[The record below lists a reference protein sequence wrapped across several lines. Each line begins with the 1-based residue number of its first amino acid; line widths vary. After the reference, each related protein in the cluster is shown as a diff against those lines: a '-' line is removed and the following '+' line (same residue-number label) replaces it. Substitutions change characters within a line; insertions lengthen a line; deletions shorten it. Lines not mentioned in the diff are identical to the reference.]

1 MISLLSLVLVAI
13 IALHSIEIEPYKSMY
28 HLSAACFSAMIDRSS
43 ERLLI
48 PQRGR
53 AGPRVGTARRGGG
66 GGIRGGGR
74 DDLGGGGRRGLGASG
89 AGRGGGGRGGGRGRP
104 GAGGAAGAE
113 GVAGAA
119 GLGRGGGR
127 VEFGQAEIERDIEK
141 GKRRRDKVE
150 RGLI

>member
-66 GGIRGGGR
+66 GGIRGGGG
-74 DDLGGGGRRGLGASG
+74 DGRARE
-89 AGRGGGGRGGGRGRP
+89 GRPAPRAWRGRP
-104 GAGGAAGAE
+104 GSGEAAGVWSSA
-113 GVAGAA
+113 
-119 GLGRGGGR
+119 RQR
-127 VEFGQAEIERDIEK
+127 
-141 GKRRRDKVE
+141 
-150 RGLI
+150 

>member
-28 HLSAACFSAMIDRSS
+28 HLPAACFSATIDRSS

-53 AGPRVGTARRGGG
+53 AGPRAGTAGRGEGGRG

-74 DDLGGGGRRGLGASG
+74 DDLGGGGRRGPSMAGA
-89 AGRGGGGRGGGRGRP
+89 AVAATGGGDGRAREGRPGPREWRGRP
-104 GAGGAAGAE
+104 GSGEAASVWSSAG
-113 GVAGAA
+113 
-119 GLGRGGGR
+119 RDR
-127 VEFGQAEIERDIEK
+127 ERH
-141 GKRRRDKVE
+141 
-150 RGLI
+150 